1 MIYCLFILSHTF
13 IGLFIYFAKISYCLN
28 TIKYSCYFNYVQFV
42 DEIKIGW
49 RIGKSVGSIE
59 CIMQS
64 SSRAFL
70 RSSHLPIPIGTQA
83 CDRTIRVL
91 SANFRDLCLE
101 AVRCIFSDICGA
113 DAGVGST
120 PADNARPRRLH
131 SSRRSFLL
139 IVHPSHF
146 FFALLQP
153 TALNPVSPLSLLLSP
168 SLVLSKQSD
177 FERENTSAA
186 GGFLRLA
193 LGDYRHALYYCLR
206 VL

>member
-1 MIYCLFILSHTF
+1 MFIYIISHIDSGSLFILLKSH
-13 IGLFIYFAKISYCLN
+13 CLN
-28 TIKYSCYFNYVQFV
+28 TTKYSYYFNYVQFV
-42 DEIKIGW
+42 DEIKIGS

-64 SSRAFL
+64 SPRAFL
-70 RSSHLPIPIGTQA
+70 RSSHLPIPIGTQT

-91 SANFRDLCLE
+91 SANFRALCLE

-120 PADNARPRRLH
+120 PADNARLRRLH
-131 SSRRSFLL
+131 SSRRSFLF

-146 FFALLQP
+146 FFRVAA
-153 TALNPVSPLSLLLSP
+153 TDRVESISPLSRLLSP

-193 LGDYRHALYYCLR
+193 LAW
-206 VL
+206 